1 MSEYWLA
8 AAIGA
13 GIGVLMLALF
23 ARLQAARLAET
34 GFLGLN
40 VMLAVYIGARLVS
53 GEFADIMIETGI
65 ATVWVIVARLA
76 MMRWLPAIGVAII
89 FHGLYDAFVG
99 PHTGVA
105 DWYPPLCAGFDL
117 LVGLSL
123 ISILQRKQRVAATA
137 LPPDSGPA

>member
-1 MSEYWLA
+1 
-8 AAIGA
+8 
-13 GIGVLMLALF
+13 MLALF
-23 ARLQAARLAET
+23 ARLQATKLVDT

-76 MMRWLPAIGVAII
+76 MIRWLPAIGIAIF

-99 PHTGVA
+99 PHTGVTS
-105 DWYPPLCAGFDL
+105 WYPPLCAGFDL
-117 LVGLSL
+117 LVGVALVCML
-123 ISILQRKQRVAATA
+123 MRKVAKAAMVSATGTS
-137 LPPDSGPA
+137 PE